1 MRTGIANV
9 LILTAGWLI
18 LFESPAYAYLDLSTG
33 AYFVQILGGIVLAM
47 MLSLRNKLKWFRGL
61 FSRQSVEKTSSVT
74 NVEEAGQIGKDE

>member
-1 MRTGIANV
+1 MRTGIANA

-33 AYFVQILGGIVLAM
+33 AYFVQILGGIALAM

-61 FSRQSVEKTSSVT
+61 FSRSVEKTSSIT
-74 NVEEAGQIGKDE
+74 SAEEAGQIGKDE